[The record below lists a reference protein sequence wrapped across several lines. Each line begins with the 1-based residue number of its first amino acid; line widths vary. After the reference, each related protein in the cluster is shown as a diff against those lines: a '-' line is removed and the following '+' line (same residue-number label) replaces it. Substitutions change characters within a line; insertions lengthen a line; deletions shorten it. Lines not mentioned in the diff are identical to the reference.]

1 MISGTRFRLDQDI
14 NRQSRLAQQIATAQA
29 QIATNKR
36 IQAPSDDPIGSAQVS
51 QIATAQADQTV
62 WNRNV
67 QAASV
72 LASNSDTA
80 LTSLGTAIDR
90 AKELMLTAG
99 NGTTSAEGRATI
111 AAELREISKEI
122 GDIRGSLDSR
132 GEPLFRSGGSLE
144 IPVGAGIRVAPVA
157 ARETIFDSPVDILA
171 TIDAAATAVVEPDP
185 ALRASAVAAS
195 LTSID
200 SAASQVAN
208 ARADQGLRAARLDR
222 LADQFAQSAIDLKE
236 QRSDIEDTDVTATVA
251 KLQTQQLSLE
261 AAQSIFA
268 RINKTS
274 LFDLLG

>member
-36 IQAPSDDPIGSAQVS
+36 IQAPSDDPTGSAQVS
-51 QIATAQADQTV
+51 QIATAQADQAV

-80 LTSLGTAIDR
+80 LTSLATAIDR
-90 AKELMLTAG
+90 AKELMLRAG

-122 GDIRGSLDSR
+122 GALRSSLDSR

-157 ARETIFDSPVDILA
+157 SREDIFDSPVDILA
-171 TIDAAATAVVEPDP
+171 TIDAAATAAVEADP
-185 ALRASAVAAS
+185 SLRATAVAAS
-195 LTSID
+195 LTAID
-200 SAASQVAN
+200 SAATQVAN

-236 QRSDIEDTDVTATVA
+236 QRSNIEDTDVTATVA

-274 LFDLLG
+274 LFDLLR